1 MAGQRLALLIAN
13 AAYEHPELKKLVA
26 PQNDV
31 LALEILLTRP
41 DIGSYRVQVLVNATT
56 ATMQRTIGRVLSE
69 GKREDTIV
77 LFFAGHGLKHANGKL
92 YFAGIDTIR
101 TISVARHCRRAGLWR
116 RYKTLTLVVR
126 LSCWTAALGARLRGE
141 LLARRSSG
149 IRRSIES
156 PRP

>member
-26 PQNDV
+26 PQDDV

-41 DIGSYRVQVLVNATT
+41 DIGSYRVQVVINATT
-56 ATMQRTIGRVLSE
+56 ATMQRTIGRVLSK

-92 YFAGIDTIR
+92 YFAGIDTDPDNLGGTALSASWLMEEIQNSYVGR
-101 TISVARHCRRAGLWR
+101 QIVLAANAGDEQ
-116 RYKTLTLVVR
+116 
-126 LSCWTAALGARLRGE
+126 ALQASRK
-141 LLARRSSG
+141 
-149 IRRSIES
+149 IFS
-156 PRP
+156 P